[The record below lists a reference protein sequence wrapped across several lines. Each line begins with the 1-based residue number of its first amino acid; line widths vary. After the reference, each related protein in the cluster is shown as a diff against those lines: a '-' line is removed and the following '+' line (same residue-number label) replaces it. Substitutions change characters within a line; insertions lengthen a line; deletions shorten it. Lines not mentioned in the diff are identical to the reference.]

1 MLNGSLFLQCL
12 TQQGRDELWH
22 PSSSPGD
29 RHGQVGGCWP
39 ELEQGTGAQQLWE
52 AFMGKTEKK
61 PKCPLLEDV
70 GV

>member
-1 MLNGSLFLQCL
+1 MLNGSLFFQCL
-12 TQQGRDELWH
+12 TPQGRDELWH

-52 AFMGKTEKK
+52 ALMGKTEKK
-61 PKCPLLEDV
+61 PKCPLLEKV